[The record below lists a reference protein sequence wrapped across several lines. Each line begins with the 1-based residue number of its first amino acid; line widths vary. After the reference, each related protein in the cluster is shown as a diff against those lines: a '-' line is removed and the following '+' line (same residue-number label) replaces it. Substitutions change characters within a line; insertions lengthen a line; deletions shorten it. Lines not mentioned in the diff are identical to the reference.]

1 MDEAKLRELLD
12 LYKQGTLSEDEILS
26 DLKFLPF
33 ESLGFAQIDHH
44 RSLRTGFPEVVFGQG
59 KTDEQILAISETIIN
74 KGINF
79 LVTRIGAVTGSLLL
93 EKYENGI
100 FYADGRVFSLEVN
113 PRPKH
118 GYVLVITAGTSDI
131 PFAEEAAV
139 TASLFG
145 CNVDRVYDVGVAGIH
160 RLIAYRSMIEAAD
173 VIIVAAGMEGA
184 LASVVASISRA
195 PVVALPTSIG
205 YGASFKGL
213 AALLGMMNSCS
224 PGVSV
229 VNIDNGFGAGCTAA
243 LMCARAVELAKNIH
257 KDGGKE

>member
-1 MDEAKLRELLD
+1 MDEAKLRELLGAF
-12 LYKQGTLSEDEILS
+12 KRGEMSEDAILS

-59 KTDEQILAISETIIN
+59 KTDAQILAISETIVK
-74 KGINF
+74 KGMNF
-79 LVTRIGAVTGSLLL
+79 LVTRIGSTTGSLLL

-100 FYADGRVFSLEVN
+100 FYEDGRVFSLEVN
-113 PRPKH
+113 AKPKH

-131 PFAEEAAV
+131 PVAEEAAV

-257 KDGGKE
+257 KDQG

>member
-1 MDEAKLRELLD
+1 LDEDTLKDLLNA
-12 LYKQGTLSEDEILS
+12 YKRGEKTEDELLS
-26 DLKFLPF
+26 DLRFLPF
-33 ESLGFAQIDHH
+33 ENLGFAQIDHH

-59 KTDEQILAISETIIN
+59 KTDEQIVSIAESIVK
-74 KGINF
+74 KGVNF
-79 LVTRIGAVTGSLLL
+79 LVTRCGERTGALLL
-93 EKYENGI
+93 ETYPNGV
-100 FYADGRVFSLEVN
+100 YYGDGRVFSLEVK
-113 PRPKH
+113 PRPKT

-131 PFAEEAAV
+131 PVAEEAAA

-184 LASVVASISRA
+184 LASVVASISKA
-195 PVVALPTSIG
+195 PVVALPTSVG
-205 YGASFKGL
+205 YGANFGGL
-213 AALLGMMNSCS
+213 AALLGMLNSCS

-243 LMCARAVELAKNIH
+243 LICARAAELAKNLRGA
-257 KDGGKE
+257 K